1 MSVSTHGLRLK
12 KGSHTFRLAVE
23 LLSSMRF
30 SISLLTVICIAS
42 VIGTVLKQNEPGV
55 NYVNQF
61 GPFWAEVFTAASLNS
76 VYSAW
81 WFLLILAFLVVST
94 SLCVARNTPKIFADW
109 SVYKEGIRAQSLKAF
124 GHTAQATLHAS
135 PQSEAQRIGGMLTG
149 GGWKV
154 KLQERKNTSGNPGES
169 GWMVAAKTGSANKLG
184 YIAAH
189 SAIVLICIGG
199 LLDGDLIVRAQML
212 LNGKSAYKGGGLI
225 SDVKPEHRLSPSN
238 PTFRANILVAEG
250 AQSST
255 AILNQGNGVLIQ
267 DLPFS
272 IELKKFVVEHYST
285 GMPKLFASDIV
296 IHDKA
301 TGAMTPA
308 RVEVNHPVN
317 YAGVEI
323 YQSSFDDGG
332 STVKLKAVPM
342 SGATKPFEIEGVIG
356 NSAQLSKS
364 DGTASATDKMSL
376 EFTALRVL
384 NVENFGKTGAG
395 PNGSAVDVRKVDLRE
410 SIDSRMGAAN
420 KIKTSKELRN
430 VGPSITYKLRD
441 AAGQAK
447 EFHNYMLPVDMG
459 DGASVYLF
467 GTRETPA
474 DAFRYLRIPADE
486 KGGLEGFLNI
496 RTALS
501 DPALRELAV
510 LRYAKKAADPARP
523 EMVNQ
528 LALSASRALSL
539 FAGADK
545 DNSAKSANPSAGLQ
559 AVADFIEANVPE
571 AERAKAGEVLIR
583 ILNGALF
590 ELTQITREQSGLKPL
605 ELTDATQAFMTQT
618 VLSLS
623 DASFYPA
630 PMVFMLKDFTQ
641 VQASVF
647 QVARAPGKNV
657 VYLGCAFL
665 ILGIFAMLYVR
676 ERRVW
681 VWLTPAQD
689 QYGDAPVT
697 QATMALSTNRKTMDG
712 DREFG
717 HLTEKLIG
725 VKPDVKPDR
734 GQSQSAT
741 SGVATD
747 LTPHSEHGSV

>member
-12 KGSHTFRLAVE
+12 RGSHTLRTAVE

-42 VIGTVLKQNEPGV
+42 VIGTVLKQNEPSG

-61 GPFWAEVFTAASLNS
+61 GPFWAQVFGAASLYS

-109 SVYKEGIRAQSLKAF
+109 HVYKEGIRAKSLKAF
-124 GHTAQATLHAS
+124 GHSAQAVLPET
-135 PQSEAQRIGGMLTG
+135 PQAAAQRMGQMLAG

-154 KLQERKNTSGNPGES
+154 KLQERTN
-169 GWMVAAKTGSANKLG
+169 GWMVAAKAGSANKLG

-189 SAIVLICIGG
+189 SAIVLVCIGG

-212 LNGKSAYKGGGLI
+212 LNGKSAYSGGGLI
-225 SDVKPEHRLSPSN
+225 SDVKPEHRLSPGN

-296 IHDKA
+296 IHDKT
-301 TGAMTPA
+301 TGALTPA

-332 STVKLKAVPM
+332 STVKLQAVPM
-342 SGATKPFEIEGVIG
+342 AATTKPFEIEGVIG
-356 NSAQLSKS
+356 NSAQLTRGDNKAV
-364 DGTASATDKMSL
+364 DGKAADAEKLTL

-384 NVENFGKTGAG
+384 NVENFGKEGAG
-395 PNGSAVDVRKVDLRE
+395 PNGSAVDVRKVDLRA

-420 KIKTSKELRN
+420 KIKTTKELRN

-441 AAGQAK
+441 ASGQAR

-459 DGASVYLF
+459 DSAPVYLF
-467 GTRETPA
+467 GTRDNPA
-474 DAFRYLRIPADE
+474 DAFRYLRIPVDD
-486 KGGLEGFLNI
+486 KGGLDGFLQL
-496 RTALS
+496 RTALA
-501 DPALRELAV
+501 DPVQRELAV
-510 LRYAKKAADPARP
+510 ARYAKKAADPTRP

-528 LALSASRALSL
+528 LALSASRAMSL
-539 FAGADK
+539 FAGSGRTTPAT
-545 DNSAKSANPSAGLQ
+545 NAASSAGLQ
-559 AVADFIEANVPE
+559 AIADFIEANVPE
-571 AERAKAGEVLIR
+571 AERGKAGEVLVR

-590 ELTQITREQSGLKPL
+590 ELTQITREQAGLKPL
-605 ELTDATQAFMTQT
+605 ALNDATQAFMTQA

-623 DASFYPA
+623 DATFYPA
-630 PMVFMLKDFTQ
+630 PMVFLLKDFTQ

-647 QVARAPGKNV
+647 QVARAPGKKV
-657 VYLGCAFL
+657 VYTGCALL
-665 ILGIFAMLYVR
+665 ILGVFAMLYVR

-681 VWLTPAQD
+681 VWLTPQAD
-689 QYGDAPVT
+689 GTHPAT
-697 QATMALSTNRKTMDG
+697 HATMALSTNRKTMDG
-712 DREFG
+712 DREFS
-717 HLTEKLIG
+717 HLTEKLMG
-725 VKPDVKPDR
+725 VKPDSKPTGR
-734 GQSQSAT
+734 ASN
-741 SGVATD
+741 
-747 LTPHSEHGSV
+747 SV

>member
-1 MSVSTHGLRLK
+1 M
-12 KGSHTFRLAVE
+12 RLAVE

-42 VIGTVLKQNEPGV
+42 VIGTVLKQNEPST

-94 SLCVARNTPKIFADW
+94 SLCVTRNTPKIFSDW
-109 SVYKEGIRAQSLKAF
+109 HVYKEGIRAKSLKAF
-124 GHTAQATLHAS
+124 AHSAQATLQETPQAS
-135 PQSEAQRIGGMLTG
+135 AQRIGQMLAG

-154 KLQERKNTSGNPGES
+154 KLQERTN
-169 GWMVAAKTGSANKLG
+169 GWMVAAKAGRANKLG

-212 LNGKSAYKGGGLI
+212 LNGKSAYTGGGLI

-301 TGAMTPA
+301 TGATTAA

-342 SGATKPFEIEGVIG
+342 SAATKPFEVEGVIG
-356 NSAQLSKS
+356 NSAQLSKG
-364 DGTASATDKMSL
+364 DGTSPATDKMSL

-384 NVENFGKTGAG
+384 NVENFGKAGAG
-395 PNGSAVDVRKVDLRE
+395 ANGSAVDVRKVDLRE

-420 KIKTSKELRN
+420 KVKTSKELRN

-467 GTRETPA
+467 GTRETPT

-486 KGGLEGFLNI
+486 KGGLEGFFNI

-510 LRYAKKAADPARP
+510 SRYAQKAADPARP
-523 EMVNQ
+523 EMVKQ

-545 DNSAKSANPSAGLQ
+545 ATTAKSVNPGAGLQ

-571 AERAKAGEVLIR
+571 AERAKAGEVLVR

-590 ELTQITREQSGLKPL
+590 ELTQITREQAGLKPL

-665 ILGIFAMLYVR
+665 ILGVFAMLYVR

-689 QYGDAPVT
+689 QTGDAPAT

-725 VKPDVKPDR
+725 VKPNVKSDLKQSKSAPD
-734 GQSQSAT
+734 
-741 SGVATD
+741 VATD
-747 LTPHSEHGSV
+747 SPAHSERGSV